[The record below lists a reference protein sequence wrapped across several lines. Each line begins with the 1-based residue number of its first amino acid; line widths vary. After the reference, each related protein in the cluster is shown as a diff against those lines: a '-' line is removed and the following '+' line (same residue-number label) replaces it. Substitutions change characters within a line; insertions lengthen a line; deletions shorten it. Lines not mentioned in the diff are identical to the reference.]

1 MLRPRLNITE
11 NFHALE
17 NQMHPYHKYAHTK
30 DPSWLR
36 GLNKHVEKAGQAD
49 VDDVIRNYG
58 RDKKINEDASYPK
71 YLEKK

>member
-1 MLRPRLNITE
+1 
-11 NFHALE
+11 
-17 NQMHPYHKYAHTK
+17 MHPYHKYAHTK

-36 GLNKHVEKAGQAD
+36 GLNNHVEKDGQAD

-58 RDKKINEDASYPK
+58 GDKKINEDASYPK